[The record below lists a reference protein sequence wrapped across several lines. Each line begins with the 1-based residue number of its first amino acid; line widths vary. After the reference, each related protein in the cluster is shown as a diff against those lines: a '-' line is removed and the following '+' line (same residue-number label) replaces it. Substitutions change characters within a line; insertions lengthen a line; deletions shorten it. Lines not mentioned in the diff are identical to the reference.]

1 MMRTFLADL
10 VIGFNYFVLFHY
22 GFVNLIYTI
31 LLVIST
37 VAILRH
43 ILRIRYAPFKD
54 FVTSPET
61 PPVSILVPA
70 YNEEDV
76 IVRTVRSTLMMDYPF
91 FEVIV
96 INDGSTDG
104 TLDTLIRTF
113 NLRKMDR
120 AYRNALKTVPI
131 RGFYFSPEIPNLLVV
146 DKENSGKSDSLNCG
160 INISSSPYFCTVD
173 ADSVLEENALI
184 KLMTPIMESTVP
196 VVACGGVIRT
206 LNGVRLKDGRVDEIN
221 LPKSR
226 LAMFQVAEY
235 IRAFLFGRV
244 GLNVLNSI
252 LILSGAFSLFRKDA
266 IVEIGGYR
274 KDSVS
279 EDMELVTRLH
289 RLGIEKKASYAIK
302 FISDPVCWTEVPENM
317 KMLARQRR
325 RWYLGLLQ
333 TMIQNRDTL
342 FRPKYGRLGWMCL
355 PYYLVVE
362 LLSPLIETLG
372 YIVVPIAWILG
383 MLNTEFMILFLT
395 LSIFYG
401 VFLSTASIYLEEVT
415 YRRYPKWSHLARLLL
430 YGVLEN
436 FGYRQI
442 NSFWRFQALLK
453 YMIGEREWEYVRKG
467 KRKLQPKKPERARV

>member
-1 MMRTFLADL
+1 
-10 VIGFNYFVLFHY
+10 LFHY
-22 GFVNLIYTI
+22 GVVNLIYTI

-43 ILRIRYAPFKD
+43 IIRIRYAPFKD

-61 PPVSILVPA
+61 PPISVLVPA
-70 YNEEDV
+70 YNEENV
-76 IVRTVRSTLMMDYPF
+76 IVRTIQSTLGMDYPY

-113 NLRKMDR
+113 KLRKIDR
-120 AYRNALKTVPI
+120 VYRNVLKTVPV

-160 INISSSPYFCTVD
+160 INISSTPYFCTLD

-184 KLMTPIMESTVP
+184 KLMTPILESTVP
-196 VVACGGVIRT
+196 VVACGGVVRT
-206 LNGVRLKDGRVDEIN
+206 LNGVSVKDGRVSKID

-244 GLNVLNSI
+244 GLNVVNST

-266 IVEIGGYR
+266 IIGIGGYR
-274 KDSVS
+274 KESIS

-289 RLGIEKKASYAIK
+289 RIGIEKKTPYSIQ
-302 FISDPVCWTEVPENM
+302 FISDPVCWTEVPESM

-333 TMIQNRDTL
+333 TMVQNRDTL
-342 FRPKYGRLGWMCL
+342 FRPKYGRFGWVCL

-362 LLSPLIETLG
+362 LLSPLVEMLG
-372 YIVVPIAWILG
+372 YIIVPISWMLG
-383 MLNTEFMILFLT
+383 MINTEFMVLFLM

-401 VFLSTASIYLEEVT
+401 IFLSTASIYLEEVT
-415 YRRYPKWSHLARLLL
+415 YRRYPRWSHLARLLL

-442 NSFWRFQALLK
+442 NSFWRFQAFWK
-453 YMIGEREWEYVRKG
+453 YVFGERKWEYVRKG
-467 KRKLQPKKPERARV
+467 VSESQKPEGAQSS